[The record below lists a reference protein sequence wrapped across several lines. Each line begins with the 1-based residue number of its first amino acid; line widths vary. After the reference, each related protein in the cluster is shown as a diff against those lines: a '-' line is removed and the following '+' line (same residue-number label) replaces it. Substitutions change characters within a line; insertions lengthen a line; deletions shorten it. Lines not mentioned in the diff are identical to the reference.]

1 MDSGQAEG
9 NQKEKRIR
17 GSFQTPAEEIGD
29 LVRALFEDLSYRQEL
44 GFLKGIPC
52 PVSFEVT
59 PLKIKTDFPAEI
71 SSSDH
76 FSKHKLLEELRREM
90 GNCARCKLHVQR
102 KNIVFG
108 TGNPDARLVFV
119 GEGPGRDE
127 DIQGEPFVGKAGQLL
142 TRIIEAIG
150 LTREEVYIANIV
162 KCRPPENR
170 NPQPDEIKAC
180 EPFLLRQ
187 LDIIKPEIICALGS
201 FAAQTLLMSS
211 EKITKLRGRFHNFK
225 GIKLMPT
232 YHPAFLLRNPE
243 MKKDVWED
251 MKLVRKEYRKDVSE
265 QV

>member
-1 MDSGQAEG
+1 M
-9 NQKEKRIR
+9 
-17 GSFQTPAEEIGD
+17 GSYQNIAGEIGN
-29 LVRALFEDLSYRQEL
+29 LIRALREELSYREEL
-44 GFLKGIPC
+44 GFLKSVPF

-59 PLKIKTDFPAEI
+59 PLRVKNAIPAEI
-71 SSSDH
+71 ASSDH
-76 FSKHKLLEELRREM
+76 FNKGKLLQELRREM
-90 GNCARCKLHVQR
+90 GDCTKCKLHVQR

-108 TGNPDARLVFV
+108 VGNPDARLVFV

-142 TRIIEAIG
+142 TRIIQAIG
-150 LTREEVYIANIV
+150 LTREEVYIANII

-170 NPQPDEIKAC
+170 NPQPDEIKVC

-187 LDIIKPEIICALGS
+187 LDIIKPKIICALGN
-201 FAAQTLLMSS
+201 FAAQTLLMTG

-251 MKLVRKEYRKDVSE
+251 MKMVQKEYREEISE